1 MYCAHYKLYGNMSLL
16 STKQMQT
23 EAHIKKYLNCF
34 FSKKLLHKLIILN
47 EKTTNKIDIKEIKK
61 AIYYAK
67 KYHGNQMRQSG
78 EPYYSHPLEVAFMVA
93 DYLPKTDAIITAIL
107 HDTMEDTKLT
117 FKLIEKTFGKTIAQQ
132 VLDLTRTSGSDG
144 RKISAAETIQY
155 LLASK
160 KYELLLIKLFDRLHN
175 MQTIGVKSAEK
186 ANKIIKETLE
196 EFLVVAFFLELPAL
210 RNDLI
215 KLCYQAL
222 SIKPPSDFES
232 YLNDFQDNFQ
242 PLSLVVGNDLF
253 QMQTLGLLAP

>member
-1 MYCAHYKLYGNMSLL
+1 MDI
-16 STKQMQT
+16 
-23 EAHIKKYLNCF
+23 EKYLDCF

-67 KYHGNQMRQSG
+67 KYHGDQMRQSG

-93 DYLPKTDAIITAIL
+93 DYLPKTDIIVTSIL
-107 HDTMEDTKLT
+107 HDTLEDTELT
-117 FKLIEKTFGKTIAQQ
+117 FELIEMEFGGVIAHQ
-132 VLDLTRTSGSDG
+132 VLDLTRTNGNDG
-144 RKISAAETIQY
+144 RKISAAETVKH
-155 LLASK
+155 LLENK

-175 MQTIGVKSAEK
+175 MQTIRAKPAEK
-186 ANKIIKETLE
+186 VNKITKETLE
-196 EFLVVAFFLELPAL
+196 EFLVVAFFLEIPEL
-210 RNDLI
+210 RNNLI

-242 PLSLVVGNDLF
+242 PLSLVV
-253 QMQTLGLLAP
+253 